1 MPPAGIGL
9 VGYWIGGRMGRL
21 DMGRLAITRL
31 SFSLQI
37 QEVVSVFRY
46 TLLS

>member
-1 MPPAGIGL
+1 
-9 VGYWIGGRMGRL
+9 
-21 DMGRLAITRL
+21 LAITRL